1 MGYADELLSAHAALA
16 AELETE
22 PEETLVRRG
31 AWRKARGGSAE
42 RETEKKKAGG
52 SGETMPETAGDGAQA
67 QKERGAAALLQEML
81 RLAQAGTRASLRA
94 VQLQSERALQSAQE
108 TQGVQPS
115 AMRHSRYEGGL
126 GGGFLQT
133 LESEGVSG
141 MQTQRSMREI
151 SRFFERDARR
161 YGG

>member
-1 MGYADELLSAHAALA
+1 MGYVDELLSAHAALA
-16 AELETE
+16 AELEAE
-22 PEETLVRRG
+22 PEEALARHAARRRG
-31 AWRKARGGSAE
+31 QTREAQEKPENDVRGVPAEEAPETGAE
-42 RETEKKKAGG
+42 RTE
-52 SGETMPETAGDGAQA
+52 
-67 QKERGAAALLQEML
+67 ERGAAALLQEML
-81 RLAQAGTRASLRA
+81 RLAQTGARASLRA
-94 VQLQSERALQSAQE
+94 VQLQSERALQSVQE

>member
-1 MGYADELLSAHAALA
+1 MGYVDELLSAHAALA
-16 AELETE
+16 AELEAE
-22 PEETLVRRG
+22 PEEALARHAARRRG
-31 AWRKARGGSAE
+31 QTREAQEKPENDVRGVPAEEAPETGAE
-42 RETEKKKAGG
+42 RTE
-52 SGETMPETAGDGAQA
+52 
-67 QKERGAAALLQEML
+67 ERGAAALLQEML
-81 RLAQAGTRASLRA
+81 RLAQTGARASLRA